1 MFHKILVAF
10 DRSEVGKHVMKPC
23 PKRPQSQPH
32 ATACP
37 VFLRRRLSTR
47 HASCLQSGL
56 LREEEVVKRYLEQLE
71 VFKEQGL
78 NLLRSR
84 TEEAT
89 AAGVDTEFIH
99 TPGSPGYVICD
110 LARTWVLDRDGASF
124 KYK

>member
-1 MFHKILVAF
+1 MSL
-10 DRSEVGKHVMKPC
+10 MTC
-23 PKRPQSQPH
+23 PSKGDQSQPH

-47 HASCLQSGL
+47 HASLQSGL
-56 LREEEVVKRYLEQLE
+56 LRDAGGGCKAYLEQLE

-110 LARTWVLDRDGASF
+110 LARTWGAGLIVMGRRGHSV
-124 KYK
+124 

>member
-10 DRSEVGKHVMKPC
+10 DRSEVGKHVFDEALSLAK
-23 PKRPQSQPH
+23 
-32 ATACP
+32 ATRASLMLLH
-37 VFLRRRLSTR
+37 VLS
-47 HASCLQSGL
+47 SYEEGYPLDMPLVSSLDYSGMQ
-56 LREEEVVKRYLEQLE
+56 EEVVWYLEQLE

-110 LARTWVLDRDGASF
+110 LAHLLA
-124 KYK
+124 